1 MFSVKGVYKD
11 GKIELV
17 ESLPLCRGGD
27 RMLETGD
34 FLCKESKERV
44 KKDND

>member
-1 MFSVKGVYKD
+1 MLAVKGVYKD

-17 ESLPLCRGGD
+17 ESLP
-27 RMLETGD
+27 TGN
-34 FLCKESKERV
+34 FLCNESKERV